1 MNFEKTLFE
10 QTTYPVSDIQSICAQ
25 KSFFY
30 FIYEKK
36 NENAV
41 FLFWMEGCTI

>member
-25 KSFFY
+25 KSFLNLFA
-30 FIYEKK
+30 KR

-41 FLFWMEGCTI
+41 FLFWMEGGTI